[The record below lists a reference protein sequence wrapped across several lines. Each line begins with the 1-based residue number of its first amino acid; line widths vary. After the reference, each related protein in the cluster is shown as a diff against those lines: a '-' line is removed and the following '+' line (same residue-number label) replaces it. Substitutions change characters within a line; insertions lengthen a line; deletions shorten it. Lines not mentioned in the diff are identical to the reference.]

1 MSLNLQSPEPPLPLE
16 TKVCAQCKEALLIV
30 EFGVSSSRRDGLNPY
45 CKSCNRDRTNVK
57 RASVK
62 DMDPAQQAAYLAQM
76 EERRQL
82 RETRKARLTV
92 HVTEV
97 LPETKLCPGCDAELP
112 LDAFGLNCR
121 RPCGRS
127 IYCKSCN
134 SQKSAAVRERK
145 RSWYRAR
152 MAVEEADVPRT
163 AFERVRTGL
172 TGGAV
177 TLAALAKRTG
187 IKREALGVLL
197 TQMSLDRGEVAV
209 GTVGD
214 DWNGERVY
222 SLRK

>member
-1 MSLNLQSPEPPLPLE
+1 MSLNLSAPEAPLPPE
-16 TKVCAQCKEALLIV
+16 TKVCAQCKAALLIV

-62 DMDPAQQAAYLAQM
+62 DMDPAQRTAYLAQM
-76 EERRQL
+76 EARRQL
-82 RETRKARLTV
+82 REARKAHLAV
-92 HVTEV
+92 HAPEV
-97 LPETKLCPGCDAELP
+97 LPEIKFCPGCNADLP
-112 LDAFGLNCR
+112 LDAFGLNCK

-134 SQKSAAVRERK
+134 SKKSAAVRDRK

-152 MAVEEADVPRT
+152 MAVEEADVPQT

-177 TLAALAKRTG
+177 TLATLAKRTG